1 VSDTAAVLNAI
12 QNQLVTG
19 VGLDVLENE
28 QLDKYNPAEKQQM
41 EALMNFP
48 NCLLTPH
55 IAGYSHEAY
64 YKMAKVILEKL
75 AII

>member
-1 VSDTAAVLNAI
+1 
-12 QNQLVTG
+12 

-28 QLDKYNPAEKQQM
+28 QLAKYSAAEKDQLDS
-41 EALMNFP
+41 LMRFP
-48 NCLLTPH
+48 NFLITPH
-55 IAGYSHEAY
+55 IAGYSQEAY